1 VNKKYS
7 FFGSRILLHYCLDL
21 NSDRQ
26 VVMFLHGFMGNI
38 YEFDNV
44 IKLLNNNFSYLTVDL
59 PGHGKTE
66 VLGGSDYYGM
76 ENTAQAIINLL
87 DELKIEKCFLVGYSM
102 GGRIALYL
110 TINFPERFMKVVLE
124 SSSPGLSTD
133 FQRIMRIKSDAG
145 IIRKLTR
152 ISTRNE
158 FGVFLNNWYSQ
169 PIFGQI
175 KNHPAYPKM
184 IETRLANSPLK
195 IAKSLQFMGTGYQ
208 PSLWHK
214 LEYNQIPLLLLV
226 GEYDQK
232 FIDINTVIYNLI
244 PGSKLVIINRS
255 AHNTHLENPL
265 MFVEY
270 IMEFFRVF

>member
-1 VNKKYS
+1 MSKKYS
-7 FFGSRILLHYCLDL
+7 FFDSRILLHYCLDL

-66 VLGGSDYYGM
+66 VLGGNDYYRM

-110 TINFPERFMKVVLE
+110 TINFPERFIKVVLE

-133 FQRIMRIKSDAG
+133 SQRMMRIKSDAG
-145 IIRKLTR
+145 IIQKLTR

-158 FGVFLNNWYSQ
+158 FSVFLNNWYSQ

-195 IAKSLQFMGTGYQ
+195 IAQSLQFMGTGYQ

-265 MFVEY
+265 MFVEHM
-270 IMEFFRVF
+270 MEFFRVF

>member
-1 VNKKYS
+1 M
-7 FFGSRILLHYCLDL
+7 LLHYCLDL

-110 TINFPERFMKVVLE
+110 TINFPERFIKVVLE